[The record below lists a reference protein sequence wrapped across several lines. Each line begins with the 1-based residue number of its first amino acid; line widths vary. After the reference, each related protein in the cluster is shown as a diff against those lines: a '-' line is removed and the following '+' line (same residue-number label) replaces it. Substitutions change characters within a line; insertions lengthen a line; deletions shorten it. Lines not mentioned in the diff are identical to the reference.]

1 MSKKIVLLLVAT
13 GVTGLLAAC
22 QPQPST
28 TTVVQPAVVA
38 PEPVFQGKYG
48 NR

>member
-1 MSKKIVLLLVAT
+1 MSKFALLLVAT
-13 GVTGLLAAC
+13 AATGLLAAC
-22 QPQPST
+22 QPAPST

-48 NR
+48 AN

>member
-1 MSKKIVLLLVAT
+1 MSKKLVLLLVAT
-13 GVTGLLAAC
+13 GVLAAC
-22 QPQPST
+22 QPQPT

-48 NR
+48 AN

>member
-1 MSKKIVLLLVAT
+1 MSKKLVLLLVAT
-13 GVTGLLAAC
+13 GVLAAC
-22 QPQPST
+22 QPQQPT

-48 NR
+48 AN